1 MRELKTRV
9 THGIHLK
16 GKVMNLET
24 LFVVH
29 MIGAAVS
36 LLVAVMCNAFPSVCA
51 EDPLNLNQIG
61 LIVIWEI
68 SLGIML
74 LIAIIRALKILFKS
88 LYSEF
93 K

>member
-1 MRELKTRV
+1 MD
-9 THGIHLK
+9 
-16 GKVMNLET
+16 LEA

-29 MIGAAVS
+29 ILGAALS
-36 LLVAVMCNAFPSVCA
+36 FYVAMMYNASPSVDA
-51 EDPLNLNQIG
+51 EHPLSLDQLC